1 MGQDGVDPANHG
13 TNIRRLLR
21 FIYHK
26 NALLEKRRAGGA
38 EHALLECSGT
48 ISLERTKLPQC
59 SALSVHANVLIPS
72 FWPHFFHQKP
82 VRNAFPTVCNTQ

>member
-21 FIYHK
+21 FIDHK
-26 NALLEKRRAGGA
+26 NALLGKRRVGGA
-38 EHALLECSGT
+38 EHALLEYSGT

-59 SALSVHANVLIPS
+59 SARSFGSRQCFNPFVLAT
-72 FWPHFFHQKP
+72 FFPPK
-82 VRNAFPTVCNTQ
+82 TC